1 MSAVDLLRR
10 HTVDRAAQALE
21 LHPFDVV
28 RILVADDALPP
39 DLRLDASHL
48 ERVRQRGGLEQWWVS
63 PPPPPPGEGRA
74 QALVRA
80 MLERMIERAV
90 VEPRRTRA
98 DNLFRGL
105 DPEGQVVLRRAVNIL
120 IRDQLFTSH
129 MATEGLMVALTP
141 EAADRV
147 RAAAGGPLSLLDPIL
162 ERL

>member
-1 MSAVDLLRR
+1 MSALDLLRR
-10 HTVDRAAQALE
+10 LTVHQAAQVLD
-21 LHPFDVV
+21 LHPFEVV
-28 RILVADDALPP
+28 RLLVAADALPG

-48 ERVRQRGGLEQWWVS
+48 DRVRQRGGLEQWWDAA
-63 PPPPPPGEGRA
+63 PPPGPGRP

-80 MLERMIERAV
+80 MLERLVEREII
-90 VEPRRTRA
+90 EPRRTRA

-105 DPEGQVVLRRAVNIL
+105 DPEGRAVLRRAVNIL

-129 MATEGLMVALTP
+129 MATEGLMVALHP
-141 EAADRV
+141 DAADRV